1 MPADTEKDIDV
12 LDENDKGK
20 LPFPLVGIG
29 ASAGG
34 IGALERFFE
43 NVPADSGMAFVILL
57 HLDPT
62 RDSIVASMVK
72 KNAKIDVQDIIDASP
87 VEPNNAYM
95 LPPNKNV
102 RLEEGKLFLEK
113 PDAPRGLR
121 LPIDHFFRSLAKAQG
136 EEAIGIVLSGTG
148 TDGTLGLKEI
158 KAHGGI
164 IMVQD
169 PNTTEYSGMPQSA
182 IASIAVDYISSP
194 EQLPGILLSYVENNA
209 NGTKLKSEYS
219 IEEMDRLLN
228 QINDLIRDHLGRELS
243 VYKKSTI
250 VRRIERRMA
259 LNQINTLDNYI
270 TFLKDNPV
278 EVESLFNEVLIGVTH
293 FFRDEDAFRALDEK
307 VISVLLKDRGEDD
320 PIRVWVTGCS
330 SGEEA
335 YSIAMLLD
343 DSINRSGQRIK
354 VQIYATDIDSRAID
368 KARNGV
374 YPENIL
380 AELSPD
386 KIEKYFIKEENVY
399 RVKKTIRRMIVF
411 AQQDTLS
418 DPPFSNIDL
427 ISCRNLLIYLR
438 SEIQKRL
445 IELFHYSLKK
455 EGFLFLGTAESIT
468 SFNELYEEIDRK
480 QKIFRKKLGGHYL
493 AGFPGQYP
501 SITDFSFRPEML
513 KPGGKKISSY
523 RELVENI
530 ILDNYSP
537 SAAIINTSH
546 EILYIQG
553 RTGKYLEPA
562 EGAASMN
569 ILDMARE
576 GLKMEIASAVR
587 NAIANNETIRS
598 ENIRVKTNGD
608 WTHINLIVQPFTEPE
623 AMRGLLLIVFEERRN
638 EQDDSGA
645 ENGLETPQDVDQ
657 ARFSQLESELKST
670 KQYLQT
676 TIEELQT
683 SNEELKSTNEELQSS
698 NEELKSTNEELQ
710 TSKEELQS
718 LNEELVTVNNE
729 LESKIDQLSKIN
741 DDLNNL
747 ISSTNIATLFI
758 DANLNI
764 KRFTPRSQIL
774 FNLIQSDIGRPLHHI
789 SSNFEDVDFI
799 NDIRTVNETL
809 VPVEKDIKLKD
820 EDAWYTMQII
830 PYRTEE
836 NVIDGVVIT
845 FIDISKRKETETK
858 LERSNEKY
866 QDAYQTAEFLKSILM
881 HDINNILTIISLAA
895 SQIKEKDDSYI
906 SEKSRGY
913 LQNILKQVERGSI
926 LVNNIRKIAE
936 LEGQS
941 AKIYPIDLNGVIQGA
956 ISRVK
961 QSHVESEDLTIEVN
975 PSDGKPLMTLGND
988 YLIDA
993 IENIIINGIKYNESS
1008 GKNISID
1015 IEDEVEG
1022 EPGLIKVSITDNG
1035 IGMREDMKR
1044 SIMTGEFS
1052 KKSDRTR
1059 GLGIGLT
1066 IVRQILEKLHGKFL
1080 IESSVPND
1088 YTKGTKIII
1097 FLPKLS
1103 KNY

>member
-1 MPADTEKDIDV
+1 MPADPEKDIDM
-12 LDENDKGK
+12 LDEKDKGI

-72 KNAKIDVQDIIDASP
+72 KNAKIDVQDIVDATP
-87 VEPNNAYM
+87 VEPNIAYM

-102 RLEEGKLFLEK
+102 KLEEGKLFLEK

-121 LPIDHFFRSLAKAQG
+121 LPIDHFFRSLAKTQG

-164 IMVQD
+164 VLVQD

-182 IASIAVDYISSP
+182 IAGMAVDFVSSP
-194 EQLPGILLSYVENNA
+194 EQLPGMLLNYVANNA

-219 IEEMDRLLN
+219 IEEMDGLLN
-228 QINDLIRDHLGRELS
+228 QINDLIRDNVGREFS

-250 VRRIERRMA
+250 VRRIERRMT
-259 LNQINTLDNYI
+259 LNQINTLVDYI
-270 TFLKDNPV
+270 SILKDNPV

-293 FFRDEDAFRALDEK
+293 FFRDEDAFKALDEQ
-307 VISVLLKDRGEDD
+307 VVSVLLKDRGEDD

-330 SGEEA
+330 TGEEA
-335 YSIAMLLD
+335 YSIAMLLED
-343 DSINRSGQRIK
+343 GINRSGQRIK
-354 VQIYATDIDSRAID
+354 VQIFATDIDRRAID

-374 YPENIL
+374 YSENIA

-386 KIEKYFIKEENVY
+386 KIEKYFIKEEKLY
-399 RVKKTIRRMIVF
+399 RVKKAIRGMIVF
-411 AQQDTLS
+411 AEQDTLS

-438 SEIQKRL
+438 PEIQKRL
-445 IELFHYSLKK
+445 IELFHYSLKA

-501 SITDFSFRPEML
+501 SITDFSFRPEIL
-513 KPGGKKISSY
+513 KHGVKKISSY
-523 RELVENI
+523 RELVDII

-537 SAAIINTSH
+537 SAAIINTNH

-587 NAIANNETIRS
+587 NAITNNETIRS

-623 AMRGLLLIVFEERRN
+623 EMRGLFLIVFEERRN
-638 EQDDSGA
+638 EQDDSSA
-645 ENGLETPQDVDQ
+645 ETGLETPQDIDK
-657 ARFSQLESELKST
+657 ARFNQLESELKST

-729 LESKIDQLSKIN
+729 LESKIEQLSKTN

-747 ISSTNIATLFI
+747 ISSTDIATLFI

-764 KRFTPRSQIL
+764 KRFTPRSQGL
-774 FNLIQSDIGRPLHHI
+774 FNLIQTDIGRPLHHI
-789 SSNFEDVDFI
+789 SSNFEDADFI
-799 NDIRTVNETL
+799 NDIRAVNETL
-809 VPVEKDIKLKD
+809 VPMEKDIKLKD
-820 EDAWYTMQII
+820 ESAWCTMRII
-830 PYRTEE
+830 PYKTEE

-845 FIDISKRKETETK
+845 FFDITKKKEVETE
-858 LERSNEKY
+858 LEISNKRY
-866 QDAYQTAEFLKSILM
+866 QDAYQTAEFLKSVLM
-881 HDINNILTIISLAA
+881 HDINNMLTIISLAA
-895 SQIKEKDDSYI
+895 SQIKEKDDSAI
-906 SEKSRGY
+906 CEGSRKY
-913 LQNILKQVERGSI
+913 LQNILKQVERGSA

-936 LEGQS
+936 LEGEKV
-941 AKIYPIDLNGVIQGA
+941 KIYPVDLNGVIQGA
-956 ISRVK
+956 ISHVK
-961 QSHVESEDLTIEVN
+961 QSQVESEDIIIEVN
-975 PSDGKPLMTLGND
+975 PSVMKPLMIMGND
-988 YLIDA
+988 YLMDA
-993 IENIIINGIKYNESS
+993 MENVILNGIKYNESS

-1022 EPGLIKVSITDNG
+1022 DTGLIKVSITDNG
-1035 IGMREDMKR
+1035 IGIREDMKQA
-1044 SIMTGEFS
+1044 IMTGEFS

-1066 IVRQILEKLHGKFL
+1066 IVRQILEKLHGKFS

-1088 YTKGTKIII
+1088 STKGTKFILL
-1097 FLPKLS
+1097 LPKYG
-1103 KNY
+1103 NQY

>member
-1 MPADTEKDIDV
+1 MPTETENDIDA
-12 LDENDKGK
+12 LDENDKRK
-20 LPFPLVGIG
+20 LSFPLVGIG

-34 IGALERFFE
+34 IGALEKFFE

-72 KNAKIDVQDIIDASP
+72 KNANIEVQDIVNGTP

-121 LPIDHFFRSLAKAQG
+121 LPIDYFFRSLAKNQG

-158 KAHGGI
+158 KARGGI
-164 IMVQD
+164 VMVQD

-182 IASIAVDYISSP
+182 IASIAIDYVASP
-194 EQLPGILLSYVENNA
+194 DQLPDMLLNYVANNV

-219 IEEMDRLLN
+219 TKEMDELLN
-228 QINDLIRDHLGRELS
+228 QINDLIKDHLGRDFS

-250 VRRIERRMA
+250 VRRIERRMV
-259 LNQINTLDNYI
+259 LNQINTLDEYI
-270 TFLKDNPV
+270 AFLKDDTV

-293 FFRDEDAFRALDEK
+293 FFRDEDAFSALDNK

-320 PIRVWVTGCS
+320 TIRVWVTGCS

-335 YSIAMLLD
+335 YSIAMLLE
-343 DSINRSGQRIK
+343 DSINRSKQRVK
-354 VQIYATDIDSRAID
+354 VQIFATDIDSRAID

-374 YPENIL
+374 YPETI
-380 AELSPD
+380 ASELSPE
-386 KIEKYFIKEENVY
+386 KIEQFFIKQEHMY
-399 RVKKTIRRMIVF
+399 RVKKSIRSMIVF

-438 SEIQKRL
+438 PEIQKRL
-445 IELFHYSLKK
+445 IEVFHYSLKT

-480 QKIFRKKLGGHYL
+480 QKIFRKKPGGHYL

-501 SITDFSFRPEML
+501 SITDYSFRPEFL

-537 SAAIINTSH
+537 SAAIINTNH

-576 GLKMEIASAVR
+576 GLKMMIANAVR

-608 WTHINLIVQPFTEPE
+608 WTYINLIVQPFTEPE
-623 AMRGLLLIVFEERRN
+623 AMRGLLLIVFEERQN
-638 EQDDSGA
+638 EPGDSG
-645 ENGLETPQDVDQ
+645 EETGFETSNDVDQ
-657 ARFSQLESELKST
+657 ARFNQLESELKST

-729 LESKIDQLSKIN
+729 LESKIEQLSKTY

-747 ISSTNIATLFI
+747 ISSTEIATLFL
-758 DANLNI
+758 DSDMNI
-764 KRFTPRSQIL
+764 KRFTTRATKM
-774 FNLIQSDIGRPLHHI
+774 FNLIHSDIGRPILHI
-789 SSNFEDVDFI
+789 VSNLNY
-799 NDIRTVNETL
+799 NDYITDIENVLSNLT
-809 VPVEKDIKLKD
+809 PVERDVSLNSDD
-820 EDAWYTMQII
+820 EWFTMRII
-830 PYRTEE
+830 PYRTED
-836 NVIDGVVIT
+836 NKIDGVVVTFVDIT
-845 FIDISKRKETETK
+845 ERKKIGDEL
-858 LERSNEKY
+858 LESREKY
-866 QDAYQTAEFLKSILM
+866 HDAFTDAEFLKSLLM
-881 HDINNILTIISLAA
+881 HDINNVLQVIGMVTSSIEEKAA
-895 SQIKEKDDSYI
+895 LLNDDAI
-906 SEKSRGY
+906 NNAIM
-913 LQNILKQVERGSI
+913 NIQKQVEKATNLIIS
-926 LVNNIRKIAE
+926 VRKIA
-936 LEGQS
+936 
-941 AKIYPIDLNGVIQGA
+941 DLKDRENSNFPLDLIKVIQ
-956 ISRVK
+956 
-961 QSHVESEDLTIEVN
+961 ETIAYIHKSFPAENMELKFNKGDNEEAMVI
-975 PSDGKPLMTLGND
+975 GND
-988 YLIDA
+988 YLGDMF
-993 IENIIINGIKYNESS
+993 ENIIINGLKYNKSS
-1008 GKNISID
+1008 LKKID
-1015 IEDEVEG
+1015 IDVFEEIVDDK
-1022 EPGLIKVSITDNG
+1022 PFIKVSIVDNG
-1035 IGMREDMKR
+1035 VGMTDKMKGSILKVNFKRDED
-1044 SIMTGEFS
+1044 G
-1052 KKSDRTR
+1052 TR
-1059 GLGIGLT
+1059 GLGIGLA
-1066 IVRQILEKLHGKFL
+1066 IVNQVINRIGGKISFENR
-1080 IESSVPND
+1080 IQGD
-1088 YTKGTKIII
+1088 YSKGTKVVLL
-1097 FLPKLS
+1097 FQKAS
-1103 KNY
+1103 

>member
-1 MPADTEKDIDV
+1 MPNDTEMDINITE
-12 LDENDKGK
+12 ENDKGK

-43 NVPADSGMAFVILL
+43 NVPADSGMAFVILM

-72 KNAKIDVQDIIDASP
+72 KNAKIDVQDITDAAL

-102 RLEEGKLFLEK
+102 RLEDGKLFLEK

-164 IMVQD
+164 VMVQD

-182 IASIAVDYISSP
+182 IASISVDYVSSP
-194 EQLPGILLSYVENNA
+194 EQLPGMLVSYVANNA

-219 IEEMDRLLN
+219 IEEMDGLLN
-228 QINDLIRDHLGRELS
+228 QINDLIRDHLGREFS

-259 LNQINTLDNYI
+259 LNQINTLDEYVS
-270 TFLKDNPV
+270 FLKDYPL
-278 EVESLFNEVLIGVTH
+278 EIESLFNEVLIGVTH
-293 FFRDEDAFRALDEK
+293 FFRDEDAFNALEEK
-307 VISVLLKDRGEDD
+307 VVSVLLKDRGEED

-335 YSIAMLLD
+335 YSIAMLLAD
-343 DSINRSGQRIK
+343 GINQSGQRIK
-354 VQIYATDIDSRAID
+354 VQIYASDIDNRAIE
-368 KARNGV
+368 KARKGV

-399 RVKKTIRRMIVF
+399 RVKKSIRGMIVF

-438 SEIQKRL
+438 PEIQKRL
-445 IELFHYSLKK
+445 IELFHYSLKA

-468 SFNELYEEIDRK
+468 SFNELYDEIDRK
-480 QKIFRKKLGGHYL
+480 QKIFRKKLGGHYH

-501 SITDFSFRPEML
+501 AISDFSFRPEIL
-513 KPGGKKISSY
+513 KPSGKKVSSY

-537 SAAIINTSH
+537 SAAIVNSNH

-576 GLKMEIASAVR
+576 GLKIPIATAIR
-587 NAIANNETIRS
+587 NSIATNETIRS

-608 WTHINLIVQPFTEPE
+608 WTRLNLIVQPFTEPE
-623 AMRGLLLIVFEERRN
+623 ALRGLFLIVFEERKS
-638 EQDDSGA
+638 EQDESGT
-645 ENGLETPQDVDQ
+645 ETGLEVPHDLDQD
-657 ARFSQLESELKST
+657 RFNQLETELKST

-729 LESKIDQLSKIN
+729 LESKMDQLSEIN

-747 ISSTNIATLFI
+747 ISSTDIATIFI
-758 DANLNI
+758 DTCLNI
-764 KRFTPRSQIL
+764 KRFTPKSQFL
-774 FNLIQSDIGRPLHHI
+774 FNLIKTDIGRPLHHI
-789 SSNFEDVDFI
+789 ASNFEDADFI
-799 NDIRTVNETL
+799 HDIHAVIETL
-809 VPVEKDIKLKD
+809 APVEKDIKLKD
-820 EDAWYTMQII
+820 ESAWYTMRIV
-830 PYRTEE
+830 PYRTED
-836 NVIDGVVIT
+836 NKIDGVVVTFVDIT
-845 FIDISKRKETETK
+845 ERKKIGDEL
-858 LERSNEKY
+858 LESREKY
-866 QDAYQTAEFLKSILM
+866 HDAFTDAEFLKSLLM
-881 HDINNILTIISLAA
+881 HDINNVLQVIGMVTSSIEEKAA
-895 SQIKEKDDSYI
+895 LLNDDAI
-906 SEKSRGY
+906 NNAIM
-913 LQNILKQVERGSI
+913 NIQKQVEKATNLIIS
-926 LVNNIRKIAE
+926 VRKIA
-936 LEGQS
+936 
-941 AKIYPIDLNGVIQGA
+941 DLKDRENSNFPLDLIKVIQ
-956 ISRVK
+956 
-961 QSHVESEDLTIEVN
+961 ETIAYIHKSFPAENMELKFNKGDNEEAMVI
-975 PSDGKPLMTLGND
+975 GND
-988 YLIDA
+988 YLGDMF
-993 IENIIINGIKYNESS
+993 ENIIINGLKYNKSS
-1008 GKNISID
+1008 LKKID
-1015 IEDEVEG
+1015 IDVFEEIVDDK
-1022 EPGLIKVSITDNG
+1022 PFIKVSIVDNG
-1035 IGMREDMKR
+1035 VGMTDKMKGSILKVNFKRDED
-1044 SIMTGEFS
+1044 G
-1052 KKSDRTR
+1052 TR
-1059 GLGIGLT
+1059 GLGIGLA
-1066 IVRQILEKLHGKFL
+1066 IVNQVINRIGGKISFENR
-1080 IESSVPND
+1080 IQGD
-1088 YTKGTKIII
+1088 YSKGTKVVLL
-1097 FLPKLS
+1097 FQKAS
-1103 KNY
+1103 

>member
-1 MPADTEKDIDV
+1 MPNDTEMDINITE
-12 LDENDKGK
+12 ENDKGK

-43 NVPADSGMAFVILL
+43 NVPADSGMAFVILM

-72 KNAKIDVQDIIDASP
+72 KNAKIDVQDITDAAL

-102 RLEEGKLFLEK
+102 RLEDGKLFLEK

-164 IMVQD
+164 VMVQD

-182 IASIAVDYISSP
+182 IASISVDYVSSP
-194 EQLPGILLSYVENNA
+194 EQLPGMLVSYVANNA

-219 IEEMDRLLN
+219 IEEMDGLLN
-228 QINDLIRDHLGRELS
+228 QINDLIRDHLGREFS

-259 LNQINTLDNYI
+259 LNQINTLDEYVS
-270 TFLKDNPV
+270 FLKDYPL
-278 EVESLFNEVLIGVTH
+278 EIESLFNEVLIGVTH
-293 FFRDEDAFRALDEK
+293 FFRDEDAFNALEEK
-307 VISVLLKDRGEDD
+307 VVSVLLKDRGEED

-335 YSIAMLLD
+335 YSIAMLLAD
-343 DSINRSGQRIK
+343 GINQSGQRIK
-354 VQIYATDIDSRAID
+354 VQIYATDIDNRAIE
-368 KARNGV
+368 KARKGV

-399 RVKKTIRRMIVF
+399 RVKKSIRGMIVF

-438 SEIQKRL
+438 PEIQKRL
-445 IELFHYSLKK
+445 IELFHYSLKA

-480 QKIFRKKLGGHYL
+480 QKIFRKKLGGHYH

-501 SITDFSFRPEML
+501 AISDFSFRPEIL
-513 KPGGKKISSY
+513 KPSGKKVSSY

-537 SAAIINTSH
+537 SAAIVNSNH

-576 GLKMEIASAVR
+576 GLKIPIATAIR
-587 NAIANNETIRS
+587 NSIATNETIRS

-608 WTHINLIVQPFTEPE
+608 WTRLNLIVQPFTEPE
-623 AMRGLLLIVFEERRN
+623 ALRGLFLIVFEERKS
-638 EQDDSGA
+638 EQDESGT
-645 ENGLETPQDVDQ
+645 ETGLEVPHDLDQD
-657 ARFSQLESELKST
+657 RFNQLETELKST

-729 LESKIDQLSKIN
+729 LESKMDQLSEIN

-747 ISSTNIATLFI
+747 ISSTDIATIFI
-758 DANLNI
+758 DTCLNI
-764 KRFTPRSQIL
+764 KRFTPKSQFL
-774 FNLIQSDIGRPLHHI
+774 FNLIKTDIGRPLHHI
-789 SSNFEDVDFI
+789 ASNFEDADFI
-799 NDIRTVNETL
+799 HDIHAVIETL
-809 VPVEKDIKLKD
+809 APVEKDIKLKD
-820 EDAWYTMQII
+820 ESAWYTMRIV

-845 FIDISKRKETETK
+845 FFDITMKKEAETEIE
-858 LERSNEKY
+858 LSNEKY
-866 QDAYQTAEFLKSILM
+866 QAAYKTAEFLKSLLM
-881 HDINNILTIISLAA
+881 HDINNLLTIISLGA
-895 SQIKEKDDSYI
+895 SQIKENDDSDI

-913 LQNILKQVERGSI
+913 LQNILKQVERGST
-926 LVNNIRKIAE
+926 LVNNLRKITE
-936 LEGQS
+936 IDGES
-941 AKIYPIDLNGVIQGA
+941 VKIYPIDINGLIQGA
-956 ISRVK
+956 ISHVK
-961 QSHVESEDLTIEVN
+961 QSHLESEDITIEVY
-975 PSDGKPLMTLGND
+975 PGDGKPLMTLGND
-988 YLIDA
+988 YLMDA
-993 IENIIINGIKYNESS
+993 IENIIINGIKYNNSS
-1008 GKNISID
+1008 EKNINID
-1015 IEDEVEG
+1015 VDDEVEG

-1035 IGMREDMKR
+1035 IGMRDDMKQ

-1052 KKSDRTR
+1052 KKSDKFR

-1066 IVRQILEKLHGKFL
+1066 IVRQILEKLNGKFL
-1080 IESSVPND
+1080 IESSALND
-1088 YTKGTKIII
+1088 YTKGTR
-1097 FLPKLS
+1097 FVLLLPKLS
-1103 KNY
+1103 NGY